1 MISDVKHDRVSEIGV
16 GDINYSTVSAMNISE
31 VSNGEYTCTPVLVS
45 KNRVHFQK
53 TNQIYNEDHNENDDD
68 DEEFTKEEI
77 NSTFKS
83 IYHDLEKLRIELIEK
98 AEEQSDSQDEGKVY
112 IIE

>member
-53 TNQIYNEDHNENDDD
+53 TNQIHNEDHNEN

-98 AEEQSDSQDEGKVY
+98 AKEQSNSQDEGKVY